1 MEIMTNIQLS
11 EKELKVL
18 DKWRR
23 QYRHR
28 WLACILLGACFV
40 VGMCSGVFVLIRLA
54 KELHGQ
60 GVPMIDILLLKW
72 FLYLGEPETSS
83 QLLVLCTAT
92 IMILSSAF
100 AAVILFATFRISFP
114 RYRLMEKLLR
124 SCEESYKGGQ
134 KRREE
139 EKDRP

>member
-1 MEIMTNIQLS
+1 
-11 EKELKVL
+11 
-18 DKWRR
+18 
-23 QYRHR
+23 
-28 WLACILLGACFV
+28 
-40 VGMCSGVFVLIRLA
+40 
-54 KELHGQ
+54 
-60 GVPMIDILLLKW
+60 MIDILLLKW